1 MSPKP
6 TALKAMALSPMT
18 LNPKVESSRTPQ
30 RGPSLKPLYRC
41 AAPGSATATE
51 ALGWDPKRWARSAW
65 RLGQVA
71 GALLLVS
78 ACERKA
84 EPTETE
90 ATTTETQP
98 ATPDAGAPTAAPL
111 PQEAADDG
119 DLPPVARGV
128 SLPARDVLAV
138 VNPKHRPAYDGPTG
152 KVRGHV
158 TMTGDPP
165 SAMPVH
171 EIPAECAGAREMFG
185 VAYRQGMNRRVAD
198 VLVAVTGYDGY
209 VPPLSDAVV
218 VEGRDCAW
226 STRTVALTYGQ
237 RIDVV
242 SKDRNTY
249 VPELLGQPW
258 PVQLLATPGRA
269 PLPVSP
275 LKVGQYMLIDAMRL
289 YSKADVYVLA
299 YPTAAVTGLDGSFE
313 IDRIPPGKV
322 TVNAL
327 LPITGAVTEQ
337 SITVEAGKTTE
348 VELTLSFDA
357 AAFDAEASK
366 RAEAEEKL
374 RSRKTP

>member
-1 MSPKP
+1 
-6 TALKAMALSPMT
+6 
-18 LNPKVESSRTPQ
+18 
-30 RGPSLKPLYRC
+30 
-41 AAPGSATATE
+41 
-51 ALGWDPKRWARSAW
+51 
-65 RLGQVA
+65 
-71 GALLLVS
+71 
-78 ACERKA
+78 
-84 EPTETE
+84 
-90 ATTTETQP
+90 
-98 ATPDAGAPTAAPL
+98 
-111 PQEAADDG
+111 
-119 DLPPVARGV
+119 
-128 SLPARDVLAV
+128 VLAV